1 MSIQKVEK
9 ETLFLLGGIG
19 AVLTGLVAILTYINT
34 KEHRELQKAN
44 AQLDQ
49 ELKMFELELKKS
61 ELKKA
66 NGNN

>member
-1 MSIQKVEK
+1 MQFKKVEK

-19 AVLTGLVAILTYINT
+19 AILTGLVAVLTYINT

-61 ELKKA
+61 ELKKV
-66 NGNN
+66 NGKS

>member
-1 MSIQKVEK
+1 MQFQKVKK

-19 AVLTGLVAILTYINT
+19 AVLTGLVAVLTYINT
-34 KEHRELQKAN
+34 KQHRELEKAN

-49 ELKMFELELKKS
+49 ELKLFELELKKS
-61 ELKKA
+61 QLKKA

>member
-1 MSIQKVEK
+1 MQFQKVKK

-19 AVLTGLVAILTYINT
+19 AVLTGLVAVLTYINT
-34 KEHRELQKAN
+34 KQHRELQKAN

-49 ELKMFELELKKS
+49 ELKLFELELKKS
-61 ELKKA
+61 QLKKV

>member
-1 MSIQKVEK
+1 MQFQKVKK

-19 AVLTGLVAILTYINT
+19 AVLTGLVAVLTYINT
-34 KEHRELQKAN
+34 KQHRELQKAN

-49 ELKMFELELKKS
+49 ELKLFELELKKS
-61 ELKKA
+61 QLKKA